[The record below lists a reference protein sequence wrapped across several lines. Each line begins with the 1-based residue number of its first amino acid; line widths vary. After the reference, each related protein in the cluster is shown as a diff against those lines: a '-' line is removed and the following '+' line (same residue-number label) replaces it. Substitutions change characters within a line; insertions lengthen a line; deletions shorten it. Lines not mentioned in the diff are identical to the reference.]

1 MNVPAYIKGYSDTI
15 EKSQPWTAPAKPSDK
30 SIQPP
35 AYKRPTTNI
44 PKPSAPDGMLI
55 NPR

>member
-1 MNVPAYIKGYSDTI
+1 MNVPAYIKGYSDTMR
-15 EKSQPWTAPAKPSDK
+15 KSQPWTAPPAPSEK
-30 SIQPP
+30 RIQPSS
-35 AYKRPTTNI
+35 YKAPTTNV